1 MPNVV
6 RKGDINAAGGVCQL
20 GASTVKCEGSLVGH
34 PGSPVSP
41 HPPCG
46 QDGQDIHCNA
56 QTLGGSSTVKCE
68 GKPVLHSN
76 DIDSCGHKRQTFAA
90 TVTVGG

>member
-20 GASTVKCEGSLVGH
+20 GAGTVTCEGSPVGF
-34 PGSPVSP
+34 PGSPVTP
-41 HPPCG
+41 HACCG
-46 QDGQDIHCNA
+46 LPGCDSHCNA
-56 QTLGGSSTVKCE
+56 TTQGGSSTVTCE

-76 DIDSCGHKRQTFAA
+76 DIDTCGHKRQTFAG
-90 TVTVGG
+90 TVTVGA